1 MSPVTLEVFTPLSN
15 DDRDGGRGGGDKDRI
30 MISMVKNKDK
40 DGITRNI
47 PTQLDVRASS
57 MTNNQRTI
65 NANEKII

>member
-1 MSPVTLEVFTPLSN
+1 MV
-15 DDRDGGRGGGDKDRI
+15 GGGGGDKDRI

-47 PTQLDVRASS
+47 PTQLDMRASS